1 MAGETNLNAL
11 IRSMKPKLIDG
22 VFVYV
27 TTQETEFNLTELKPL
42 ASILEQ
48 EGLTLVLDKAVAKRN
63 HFDYLGD
70 YRLISLQIHS
80 SLEAVGLTAAF
91 ATALSQENISA
102 NVLAGYYHDHLLVQ
116 EADAERAMS
125 VLTHLSQRGVS

>member
-1 MAGETNLNAL
+1 MTGETNLDAL

-27 TTQETEFNLTELKPL
+27 TTQETELDLTELKPL
-42 ASILEQ
+42 ATILEQ
-48 EGLTLVLDKAVAKRN
+48 EGLTLVLDKAVAQRKK
-63 HFDYLGD
+63 FDYLGD
-70 YRLISLQIHS
+70 YRLISLQVHS

-91 ATALSQENISA
+91 ATALGNANISA

-116 EADAERAMS
+116 EVDAERAMS
-125 VLTHLSQRGVS
+125 VLTLLSQQGVS